1 MCEVTVSARENIFLR
16 RPTRKGNLCYCE
28 CAGKEES
35 KGKLYKIH
43 NKRRGE
49 NRNRSRFLPF
59 VQAGIVNS
67 KAKRRFFN
75 VKRSKWIGLQSSRSM
90 LMLHFTHFHTSFE
103 KDFYTFLLL
112 PFRHMGSGSLRS
124 NFLYYVQYF
133 FPFSLPS
140 TLSVWA
146 YPAIRFPS
154 SHLWLFLHDQKP
166 GWRRRKEGGQ
176 NNNRHTSPLSCAFHM
191 PPIFVWLV
199 EREMIAAARILKSFR
214 SSQKCRSKRTCWQW
228 IGSSQNGKRRG
239 FQSLEATKISVVSL
253 NVRRIPSHM

>member
-1 MCEVTVSARENIFLR
+1 MALPRPRKECAGTTTPFLIPTDTHIPAVCSHTRARQTIFKQAFFLTWVLFLVRSDCECEREYFLR
-16 RPTRKGNLCYCE
+16 RPTRKGKLCYCE
-28 CAGKEES
+28 CAGREES

-59 VQAGIVNS
+59 EQAGIVNS

-166 GWRRRKEGGQ
+166 GWRRRTGWGWAK
-176 NNNRHTSPLSCAFHM
+176 
-191 PPIFVWLV
+191 
-199 EREMIAAARILKSFR
+199 
-214 SSQKCRSKRTCWQW
+214 
-228 IGSSQNGKRRG
+228 
-239 FQSLEATKISVVSL
+239 
-253 NVRRIPSHM
+253 